1 MTELLALTAAGAA
14 LFSLTVFLLLLRTEI
29 SGRRPALAL
38 TRRWVA
44 ARSTTSAFVLS
55 SLISSAG
62 LAIVLLSALHPYAAS
77 RDASIMDESPAA
89 HLSSE
94 QDEDMLALRTFAGSL
109 DGAAPAKSAQ
119 SAVATNLPA
128 VDQMIETLRQ
138 RLEREPGDVRGW
150 KMLAWSYLNT
160 GQPDQAEQ
168 AYETALRL
176 APTDSEIT
184 AALQSVRAAK
194 SAPEGSGPEKR

>member
-1 MTELLALTAAGAA
+1 MTELLALTAAGSA
-14 LFSLTVFLLLLRTEI
+14 LLSLTIFLLLLRTEI
-29 SGRRPALAL
+29 GGRRPALAL

-44 ARSTTSAFVLS
+44 ATSTTSAFVLA

-62 LAIVLLSALHPYAAS
+62 LAIVLLSTLHPDAAS
-77 RDASIMDESPAA
+77 QDAGVMDESPAA
-89 HLSSE
+89 HAAFE
-94 QDEDMLALRTFAGSL
+94 QDEDMSALRTFADSL
-109 DGAAPAKSAQ
+109 DGAAPAESAQ

-160 GQPDQAEQ
+160 GRPDQAEQ

-176 APTDSEIT
+176 APTDSEIM
-184 AALQSVRAAK
+184 AALRSVRAAK
-194 SAPEGSGPEKR
+194 SAPAASGPDKR

>member
-1 MTELLALTAAGAA
+1 
-14 LFSLTVFLLLLRTEI
+14 
-29 SGRRPALAL
+29 
-38 TRRWVA
+38 
-44 ARSTTSAFVLS
+44 
-55 SLISSAG
+55 
-62 LAIVLLSALHPYAAS
+62 
-77 RDASIMDESPAA
+77 
-89 HLSSE
+89 
-94 QDEDMLALRTFAGSL
+94 
-109 DGAAPAKSAQ
+109 
-119 SAVATNLPA
+119 
-128 VDQMIETLRQ
+128 MIETLRQ

-194 SAPEGSGPEKR
+194 SAPEASGPDKR

>member
-1 MTELLALTAAGAA
+1 MTKLFALTAAGSV
-14 LFSLTVFLLLLRTEI
+14 LLSLTIFLLLLRTEI
-29 SGRRPALAL
+29 GGRRPALAL

-62 LAIVLLSALHPYAAS
+62 LAIVLLFTLHPHAAS
-77 RDASIMDESPAA
+77 QDAGVMDESPPTHAA
-89 HLSSE
+89 FE
-94 QDEDMLALRTFAGSL
+94 QDEDILALRTFADSL

-160 GQPDQAEQ
+160 GRPDHAEQ

-184 AALQSVRAAK
+184 AALRSVRATK
-194 SAPEGSGPEKR
+194 SAPEASGPEKR